1 MKIIEVRPF
10 AVYNAPRNFM
20 FVKVMTDEGIYG
32 LGESGLTGREQAV
45 AGAVEHFNEL
55 LKGADPT
62 RIEYLWQKMWRGSF
76 WRGGSALSAAIA
88 AIDIALWD
96 INGKALG
103 LPVYRLLGGKNRD
116 KVRCYCH
123 LQGETPEEYAA
134 SALAYVAEG
143 FEVVRF
149 SVQGDSRGVLE
160 PSKEVRRT
168 VATFEA
174 IRKAVGEDIE
184 IALDIHTRLDPTYA
198 IQLGRA
204 LEPYRPFFLEDPIR
218 SENPQSFA
226 LLRRHIASPIA
237 TGEQLMSKWEFR
249 ELIEQD
255 LIDYAR
261 IDVCL
266 AGGITESKKIAGWC
280 ETHYINLAL
289 HNPLGPIS
297 TAACLHLDIACP
309 NFGVQELP
317 RKPGFLSEVFPQQV
331 PYERGHLL
339 IPDAP
344 GLGVDI
350 DDTEAAKRPFVYHEL
365 PHFRREDGSVTDW

>member
-1 MKIIEVRPF
+1 MKIIGICPF
-10 AVYNAPRNFM
+10 AVNNGPRNFM

-45 AGAVEHFNEL
+45 AGAVEHFGAL
-55 LKGADPT
+55 LVGEDPT

-103 LPVYRLLGGKNRD
+103 VPVYRLLGGRNRD

-123 LQGETPEEYAA
+123 LAGSTPEEYVAEA
-134 SALAYVAEG
+134 RKYVAEG
-143 FEVVRF
+143 YEVVRF

-160 PSKEVRRT
+160 PAVAVRRT
-168 VATFEA
+168 IESFEA
-174 IRKAVGEDIE
+174 IREAVGDDVE

-204 LEPYRPFFLEDPIR
+204 LEPYRPYFLEDPIR

-226 LLRRHIASPIA
+226 QLRQHISSPIA
-237 TGEQLMSKWEFR
+237 TGEQRMSKWEFR

-289 HNPLGPIS
+289 HNPLGPVS
-297 TAACLHLDIACP
+297 AAACLHLDIACP

-317 RKPGFLSEVFPQQV
+317 RKPGFMAEVFPQQV
-331 PYERGHLL
+331 PYAQGHLL
-339 IPDAP
+339 VPETP

-350 DDTEAAKRPFVYHEL
+350 DEVEAAKRPFVMREMQHY
-365 PHFRREDGSVTDW
+365 RREDGSVTEW